1 MMAVGWKKLGSV
13 LGATLVVVACSSD
26 ENGVLTADG
35 SIIDVSAAGS
45 AGTAGSAGSESD
57 ASAATE
63 SGGGGSSSD
72 AATTSDAPKDVSAFD
87 VNAEAG
93 ICNALVNSAMVVTPT
108 LGAGMAAALT
118 GGTIVDGIYEETKI
132 EQFGGDGGL
141 PPAEQSTINI
151 SAGTLTEVVKV
162 GAVETRFFS
171 TYSVMMM
178 TITIVTTCDSTFK
191 FTGSFM
197 AAYQASPTTFIYSF
211 ANNGGTLVKTY
222 TKK

>member
-1 MMAVGWKKLGSV
+1 MGSV
-13 LGATLVVVACSSD
+13 LGATLLVVACSSD

-35 SIIDVSAAGS
+35 SVIDVTSAGGSAGSAGS
-45 AGTAGSAGSESD
+45 AGTTESD
-57 ASAATE
+57 GSVAE

-108 LGAGMAAALT
+108 IGVGTAPVLA
-118 GGTIVDGIYEETKI
+118 GGTIADGIYEETKI
-132 EQFGGDGGL
+132 EQFGGDGGV

-162 GAVETRFFS
+162 GTVETRFFS
-171 TYSVMMM
+171 TYTVMMM
-178 TITIVTTCDSTFK
+178 TITITTTCDSTFK

-197 AAYQASPTTFIYSF
+197 AAYQAGPTTFMYSF